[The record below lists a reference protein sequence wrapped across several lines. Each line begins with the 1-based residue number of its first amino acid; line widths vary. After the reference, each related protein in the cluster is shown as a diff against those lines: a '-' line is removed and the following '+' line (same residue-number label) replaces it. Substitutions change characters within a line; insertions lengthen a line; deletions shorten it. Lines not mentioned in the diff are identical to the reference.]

1 MAIKKSELYS
11 SLWAGADSLRG
22 GMDASEYKNYVLNLL
37 FLKYISDK
45 AKNNMDSEIEVPQG
59 CFYEDILALEGD
71 KEIGDKLNKIIA
83 KIAER
88 NDLKGVIDSVDFN
101 DNTKLGEG
109 KAMMDTLSN
118 LVKIFADLSLGAHG
132 ALDDDL
138 LGDAYEYLMRHFASE
153 SGKSK
158 GQFYTPSEVS
168 LLLSLLLGIDE
179 NTRQD
184 KSIYDPTCGSGS
196 LLLKASSLAGK
207 KGLTIYGQEKDIS
220 TTALCKMN
228 MILHNS
234 ATADIAKGGFS
245 TLSNPFFT
253 TENGMLKTFDYVV
266 ANPPFSLKNWT
277 DGLSID
283 PKSKQV
289 INDSFNRF
297 EDGTPPEKNGDFAFL
312 LHIIKSLKDTG
323 KGAVILPHGVL
334 FRGNAEG
341 VIRKNLLMKG
351 YIKGVIG
358 LAPNLFYGT
367 SIPACVIVLD
377 KENAHARKG
386 VFMIDASKD
395 FKKDGNKNRLRDQDV
410 QKMIDTF
417 NALKEIPYYSK
428 MVSLE
433 EISANDY
440 NLNIPRYI
448 ASKQEL
454 EKDLFALINSPSYLP
469 KNEIKAYAPYFQ
481 VFKELK
487 NMLFKKSDKEGYYA
501 LKTECENI
509 KELITQSLEYQ
520 TFHASVLSAF
530 DRLELFT
537 TFNDLE
543 PGFNPKTL
551 IESVCSK
558 VLKEFEKVGI
568 LDKYGVYQLFKDYY
582 NEVLQD
588 DWFLLSF
595 NGFRSAKELRKL
607 NPLKDKNKKANY
619 LEEPDFVIQKTYY
632 KSDLIPKN
640 LIKQRFFEKET
651 KELEALENALNEKEA
666 LLDEFI
672 EEHSNEEGLF
682 DGLKINESVL
692 KKELKNATDLED
704 KQILKTDL
712 EDKQILKT
720 DLEDKQILKTALEW
734 LEAKNKALKMKNKA
748 YEELELKAFHQ
759 YKNLEINEIKDLIIK
774 DKWLNSLKNALEN
787 KIQKRIN
794 AFISTLNEIISSYS
808 NSLLE
813 LDKEVK
819 ESESK
824 VLEHLKDL
832 GLMG

>member
-1 MAIKKSELYS
+1 
-11 SLWAGADSLRG
+11 
-22 GMDASEYKNYVLNLL
+22 MDASEYKNYVLNLL

-45 AKNNMDSEIEVPQG
+45 ARSNMDSEIEVPQG

-83 KIAER
+83 KIAKR
-88 NDLKGVIDSVDFN
+88 NELEGVIDSVDFN

-109 KAMMDTLSN
+109 KAMTDTLSN

-179 NTRQD
+179 NTKQD

-228 MILHNS
+228 TILHNS
-234 ATADIAKGGFS
+234 ATAVIAKGGSS
-245 TLSNPFFT
+245 TLSNPFFI
-253 TENGMLKTFDYVV
+253 ENGMLQTFDYVV

-283 PKSKQV
+283 YKSKQV
-289 INDSFNRF
+289 INDNFNRF

-341 VIRKNLLMKG
+341 VIRKNLLLKG

-377 KENAHARKG
+377 KENACARKG
-386 VFMIDASKD
+386 VFLIDASKD
-395 FKKDGNKNRLRDQDV
+395 FKKDGNKNRLREQDV

-433 EISANDY
+433 EISTNDY
-440 NLNIPRYI
+440 NLNIVRYI
-448 ASKQEL
+448 TAKQES
-454 EKDLFALINSPSYLP
+454 EKDLFALINSHKASYLP
-469 KNEIKAYAPYFQ
+469 KNEIEAYAPYFQ

-487 NMLFKKSDKEGYYA
+487 NTLFKKSDKEGYYA

-509 KELITQSLEYQ
+509 KESIAQSLEYQ

-530 DRLELFT
+530 DRLELST

-558 VLKEFEKVGI
+558 VLYEFEKIEI

-595 NGFRSAKELRKL
+595 NGFESAKNLRKL

-619 LEEPDFVIQKTYY
+619 LEKPDFIIQKTYY
-632 KSDLIPKN
+632 KSDLIPKH

-651 KELEALENALNEKEA
+651 KELEELENALNEKEA
-666 LLDEFI
+666 LLNEFI

-682 DGLKINESVL
+682 YELKINESVL
-692 KKELKNATDLED
+692 KKELKNATDS
-704 KQILKTDL
+704 
-712 EDKQILKT
+712 
-720 DLEDKQILKTALEW
+720 EDKQILKTALEL

-748 YEELELKAFHQ
+748 HEELELKAFQQ
-759 YKNLEINEIKDLIIK
+759 YKNLELDEIKDLIIK

-787 KIQKRIN
+787 KILKRIN
-794 AFISTLNEIISSYS
+794 AFTSALNGIISSYS

>member
-45 AKNNMDSEIEVPQG
+45 ARSNRDSEIEVPQG

-109 KAMMDTLSN
+109 KAMIDTLSN
-118 LVKIFADLSLGAHG
+118 LVKIFADLSLGTHG
-132 ALDDDL
+132 SLDDDL

-220 TTALCKMN
+220 TTALCRMN

-234 ATADIAKGGFS
+234 TDADIAKGGSS
-245 TLSNPFFT
+245 TLSNPLFT

-289 INDSFNRF
+289 INDHFNRF

-312 LHIIKSLKDTG
+312 LHIIKSLKNTG

-341 VIRKNLLMKG
+341 SIRKNLLLKG

-386 VFMIDASKD
+386 VFVIDASKD

-417 NALKEIPYYSK
+417 NAYKEIPYYSK

-433 EISANDY
+433 EISLNDY

-487 NMLFKKSDKEGYYA
+487 NTLFKKSDKEGYYA

-537 TFNDLE
+537 TFNGLE

-551 IESVCSK
+551 IESVCSR
-558 VLKEFEKVGI
+558 VLKEFEKVEI

-595 NGFRSAKELRKL
+595 NGFISAKELRKL

-619 LEEPDFVIQKTYY
+619 LEEPDFIIQKTYY

-640 LIKQRFFEKET
+640 LIKQRFFKE
-651 KELEALENALNEKEA
+651 ESSILEELENALNENIANYE
-666 LLDEFI
+666 EFI

-704 KQILKTDL
+704 KK
-712 EDKQILKT
+712 
-720 DLEDKQILKTALEW
+720 ILKTALEL

-759 YKNLEINEIKDLIIK
+759 YEKLEIEEIKDLIIK

-794 AFISTLNEIISSYS
+794 AFISALNGIIQTYS

>member
-1 MAIKKSELYS
+1 MIY
-11 SLWAGADSLRG
+11 WV
-22 GMDASEYKNYVLNLL
+22 M
-37 FLKYISDK
+37 
-45 AKNNMDSEIEVPQG
+45 
-59 CFYEDILALEGD
+59 
-71 KEIGDKLNKIIA
+71 
-83 KIAER
+83 
-88 NDLKGVIDSVDFN
+88 
-101 DNTKLGEG
+101 
-109 KAMMDTLSN
+109 
-118 LVKIFADLSLGAHG
+118 
-132 ALDDDL
+132 
-138 LGDAYEYLMRHFASE
+138 AYEYLMRHFASE

-234 ATADIAKGGFS
+234 ATADISKGGSS
-245 TLSNPFFT
+245 TLSNPFFIK
-253 TENGMLKTFDYVV
+253 NNMLQTFDYVV

-312 LHIIKSLKDTG
+312 LHIIKSLNPTG

-341 VIRKNLLMKG
+341 VIRKNLLLKG

-386 VFMIDASKD
+386 VFVIDASKD

-469 KNEIKAYAPYFQ
+469 KNEIESYAPYFQ

-487 NMLFKKSDKEGYYA
+487 NTLFKKSDKEGYYA

-588 DWFLLSF
+588 DWFLISF
-595 NGFRSAKELRKL
+595 NGFISAKELRKL

-619 LEEPDFVIQKTYY
+619 LEEPDFIVQKTYY

-672 EEHSNEEGLF
+672 EGHSNEEGLF

-704 KQILKTDL
+704 KQILKT
-712 EDKQILKT
+712 
-720 DLEDKQILKTALEW
+720 ALEY
-734 LEAKNKALKMKNKA
+734 LEAKNKVLKMKNKA

-774 DKWLNSLKNALEN
+774 DKWLNSLKNALED

-794 AFISTLNEIISSYS
+794 AFASALNEIISSYS

>member
-45 AKNNMDSEIEVPQG
+45 ARNNNFSEIEVPEG

-109 KAMMDTLSN
+109 KAMIDALSN

-184 KSIYDPTCGSGS
+184 KSIYDPACGSGS

-234 ATADIAKGGFS
+234 ATADIAKGGSS
-245 TLSNPFFT
+245 TLSNPFFIK
-253 TENGMLKTFDYVV
+253 NNMLQTFDYVV

-312 LHIIKSLKDTG
+312 LHIIKSLNPTG

-386 VFMIDASKD
+386 VFVIDASKD
-395 FKKDGNKNRLRDQDV
+395 FKKDGNKNRLREQDV

-417 NALKEIPYYSK
+417 NACKEIPYYSK

-469 KNEIKAYAPYFQ
+469 KNEIKAYDPYFQ

-487 NMLFKKSDKEGYYA
+487 NTLFKKSDKEGYYA

-537 TFNDLE
+537 IFNDLE
-543 PGFNPKTL
+543 PPFNPKTL
-551 IESVCSK
+551 IESVCQK
-558 VLKEFEKVGI
+558 VLKVFEKVGI

-588 DWFLLSF
+588 DWFLISF
-595 NGFRSAKELRKL
+595 NGFISAKELRKL
-607 NPLKDKNKKANY
+607 TPLKDKNKKANY

-640 LIKQRFFEKET
+640 LIKQRFFEKELN
-651 KELEALENALNEKEA
+651 ELEALENALNEKEA

-704 KQILKTDL
+704 KQILKT
-712 EDKQILKT
+712 
-720 DLEDKQILKTALEW
+720 ALEW
-734 LEAKNKALKMKNKA
+734 LEAKNKVLKMKNKA

-794 AFISTLNEIISSYS
+794 AFISALNEIISSYS

>member
-1 MAIKKSELYS
+1 
-11 SLWAGADSLRG
+11 
-22 GMDASEYKNYVLNLL
+22 
-37 FLKYISDK
+37 
-45 AKNNMDSEIEVPQG
+45 
-59 CFYEDILALEGD
+59 
-71 KEIGDKLNKIIA
+71 
-83 KIAER
+83 
-88 NDLKGVIDSVDFN
+88 
-101 DNTKLGEG
+101 
-109 KAMMDTLSN
+109 
-118 LVKIFADLSLGAHG
+118 
-132 ALDDDL
+132 
-138 LGDAYEYLMRHFASE
+138 
-153 SGKSK
+153 
-158 GQFYTPSEVS
+158 
-168 LLLSLLLGIDE
+168 
-179 NTRQD
+179 
-184 KSIYDPTCGSGS
+184 
-196 LLLKASSLAGK
+196 
-207 KGLTIYGQEKDIS
+207 
-220 TTALCKMN
+220 MN

-234 ATADIAKGGFS
+234 ATAVIAKGGSS

-297 EDGTPPEKNGDFAFL
+297 EYGTPPEKNGDFAFL

-334 FRGNAEG
+334 FRGNAEAQ
-341 VIRKNLLMKG
+341 IRKNLLTKG

-417 NALKEIPYYSK
+417 NAYKEIPYYSK

-448 ASKQEL
+448 AAKQEL

-487 NMLFKKSDKEGYYA
+487 NTLFKKSDKEGYYA

-588 DWFLLSF
+588 DWFLISF
-595 NGFRSAKELRKL
+595 NGFESAIKMRKL

-619 LEEPDFVIQKTYY
+619 LEEPDFIIQKTYY

-651 KELEALENALNEKEA
+651 KELEELENALNEKEA

-692 KKELKNATDLED
+692 KKELKNATDS
-704 KQILKTDL
+704 
-712 EDKQILKT
+712 
-720 DLEDKQILKTALEW
+720 EDKQILKTALEY

-759 YKNLEINEIKDLIIK
+759 YKNLEINEIKDLIIQ
-774 DKWLNSLKNALEN
+774 DKWLKSLKNALEN
-787 KIQKRIN
+787 KIQKRTN
-794 AFISTLNEIISSYS
+794 AFTSALNEIIQTYS

-832 GLMG
+832 GLMGW

>member
-45 AKNNMDSEIEVPQG
+45 ARNDAKNHIESAIEVPQG

-83 KIAER
+83 KIAKKNQLE
-88 NDLKGVIDSVDFN
+88 GVIDSVDFN

-109 KAMMDTLSN
+109 KAMIDTLSN

-179 NTRQD
+179 NTTQD

-196 LLLKASSLAGK
+196 LLLKASSLAGE

-228 MILHNS
+228 TILHNIND
-234 ATADIAKGGFS
+234 ADIRGGSS
-245 TLSNPFFT
+245 TLSNPLFIN
-253 TENGMLKTFDYVV
+253 EKNGMLKTFDYCL

-289 INDSFNRF
+289 INDNFNRF

-334 FRGNAEG
+334 FRGNAEAQ
-341 VIRKNLLMKG
+341 IRKNLLIKG
-351 YIKGVIG
+351 YIKSVIG

-377 KENAHARKG
+377 KENAHTRKG
-386 VFMIDASKD
+386 VFLIDASKD
-395 FKKDGNKNRLRDQDV
+395 FKKDGNKNRLREQDV

-440 NLNIPRYI
+440 NLNIARYI
-448 ASKQEL
+448 SAKQES
-454 EKDLFALINSPSYLP
+454 EKDLFALINSHKASYLP
-469 KNEIKAYAPYFQ
+469 QNEIKAYDPYFK

-487 NMLFKKSDKEGYYA
+487 NTLFKKSDKEGYYA
-501 LKTECENI
+501 LKTECQNI
-509 KELITQSLEYQ
+509 KELITQSQEFHA
-520 TFHASVLSAF
+520 FHASVLNAF
-530 DRLELFT
+530 ERLELLE
-537 TFNDLE
+537 TFNHLE
-543 PGFNPKTL
+543 PGFKPKTL

-558 VLKEFEKVGI
+558 VLKEFEKGEI

-588 DWFLLSF
+588 DWFFLSF
-595 NGFRSAKELRKL
+595 NDFLSAKELRKL

-640 LIKQRFFEKET
+640 LIKQRFFEKEAQ
-651 KELEALENALNEKEA
+651 ELEELENALNEKEA
-666 LLDEFI
+666 NFEEFI
-672 EEHSNEEGLF
+672 EEHSSEEGLF
-682 DGLKINESVL
+682 YELKINESVL

-704 KQILKTDL
+704 K
-712 EDKQILKT
+712 E
-720 DLEDKQILKTALEW
+720 ILKTALEL

-748 YEELELKAFHQ
+748 HEKLELKAFHQ
-759 YKNLEINEIKDLIIK
+759 YKNLELGEIKDLIIQ
-774 DKWLNSLKNALEN
+774 DKWLKSLKNALEN
-787 KIQKRIN
+787 KILKRIN
-794 AFISTLNEIISSYS
+794 AFTSALNEIIQTYS

>member
-45 AKNNMDSEIEVPQG
+45 AKNNRDSEIEVPQG

-228 MILHNS
+228 MILHHS
-234 ATADIAKGGFS
+234 ADADIAKGGSS
-245 TLSNPFFT
+245 TLSNPFFIK
-253 TENGMLKTFDYVV
+253 NGMLQTFDYVV

-289 INDSFNRF
+289 INDHFNRF

-341 VIRKNLLMKG
+341 VIRKNLLLKG

-367 SIPACVIVLD
+367 SIPACVIILD

-395 FKKDGNKNRLRDQDV
+395 FKKDGNKNRLREQDV

-417 NALKEIPYYSK
+417 NAYKEIPYYSK

-433 EISANDY
+433 EISLNDY
-440 NLNIPRYI
+440 NLNIARYI
-448 ASKQEL
+448 ASQQES
-454 EKDLFALINSPSYLP
+454 EKDLFALINSHKASYLP

-481 VFKELK
+481 MFKELK
-487 NMLFKKSDKEGYYA
+487 NTLFKKSDKEDYYA

-509 KELITQSLEYQ
+509 KELIIQSSEFQ

-551 IESVCSK
+551 IESVCSR

-595 NGFRSAKELRKL
+595 NGFISAKELRKL
-607 NPLKDKNKKANY
+607 TPLKDKNKKANY

-651 KELEALENALNEKEA
+651 KELEELENALNEKEA

-692 KKELKNATDLED
+692 KKELKNATDS
-704 KQILKTDL
+704 
-712 EDKQILKT
+712 
-720 DLEDKQILKTALEW
+720 EDKQILKTALEW

-787 KIQKRIN
+787 KILKRIN
-794 AFISTLNEIISSYS
+794 AFTSALNEIISSYS

>member
-45 AKNNMDSEIEVPQG
+45 ARNNNFSEIEVPQG

-207 KGLTIYGQEKDIS
+207 LGLTIYGQEKDIS
-220 TTALCKMN
+220 TTALCRMN
-228 MILHNS
+228 MILHHS
-234 ATADIAKGGFS
+234 ADADIAKGGSS
-245 TLSNPFFT
+245 TLSNPLFIK
-253 TENGMLKTFDYVV
+253 NGMLQTFDYVV

-334 FRGNAEG
+334 FRGNAES
-341 VIRKNLLMKG
+341 VIRKNLLLKG

-377 KENAHARKG
+377 KENARARKG
-386 VFMIDASKD
+386 VFLIDASKD
-395 FKKDGNKNRLRDQDV
+395 FKKDGNKNRLREQDV

-417 NALKEIPYYSK
+417 NAYKEIPYYSK

-448 ASKQEL
+448 AAKQEL
-454 EKDLFALINSPSYLP
+454 EKDLFALINSHKASYLP

-487 NMLFKKSDKEGYYA
+487 NTLFKKSDKEGYYA

-509 KELITQSLEYQ
+509 KELITQSSEFQ
-520 TFHASVLSAF
+520 TFHASVLNAF
-530 DRLELFT
+530 DRLELFE

-558 VLKEFEKVGI
+558 VLYEFEKIEI

-588 DWFLLSF
+588 DWFLISF
-595 NGFRSAKELRKL
+595 NGFESAKNLRELT
-607 NPLKDKNKKANY
+607 PLKDKNKKANY

-640 LIKQRFFEKET
+640 LIKQRFFEQEA
-651 KELEALENALNEKEA
+651 KELEELENALNEKEA
-666 LLDEFI
+666 NFEEFI

-692 KKELKNATDLED
+692 KKELKNATDS
-704 KQILKTDL
+704 
-712 EDKQILKT
+712 
-720 DLEDKQILKTALEW
+720 EDKQILKTALEW

-748 YEELELKAFHQ
+748 HEELELKAFHQ
-759 YKNLEINEIKDLIIK
+759 YKNLELNEIKDLIIK

-794 AFISTLNEIISSYS
+794 AFISALNEIIQTYS

-832 GLMG
+832 GLMGW

>member
-1 MAIKKSELYS
+1 ML
-11 SLWAGADSLRG
+11 
-22 GMDASEYKNYVLNLL
+22 
-37 FLKYISDK
+37 
-45 AKNNMDSEIEVPQG
+45 
-59 CFYEDILALEGD
+59 YEDILALEGD

-83 KIAER
+83 KIAKKNQLE
-88 NDLKGVIDSVDFN
+88 GVIDSVDFN

-109 KAMMDTLSN
+109 KAMIDTLSN
-118 LVKIFADLSLGAHG
+118 LVKIFADLSLGTHG

-168 LLLSLLLGIDE
+168 LLLSLLLGIDA
-179 NTRQD
+179 NTKQD

-196 LLLKASSLAGK
+196 LLLKASSLAGE

-234 ATADIAKGGFS
+234 ATADIAKGGSS
-245 TLSNPFFT
+245 TLSNPLFT

-289 INDSFNRF
+289 INDRFNRF

-334 FRGNAEG
+334 FRGNAES
-341 VIRKNLLMKG
+341 VIRKNLLTKG
-351 YIKGVIG
+351 YIKSVIG

-367 SIPACVIVLD
+367 SIPACVVVLD
-377 KENAHARKG
+377 KENARARKG
-386 VFMIDASKD
+386 VFLIDASKD
-395 FKKDGNKNRLRDQDV
+395 FKKDGNKNRLREQDV

-440 NLNIPRYI
+440 NLNIARYI
-448 ASKQEL
+448 SAKQES
-454 EKDLFALINSPSYLP
+454 EKDLFALINSHKASYLP
-469 KNEIKAYAPYFQ
+469 QNEIEIYDPYFR

-487 NMLFKKSDKEGYYA
+487 NTLFKKSDKEGYYA
-501 LKTECENI
+501 LKTECKNI
-509 KELITQSLEYQ
+509 KELITQSLEFQ

-530 DRLELFT
+530 DRLELST

-558 VLKEFEKVGI
+558 VLKEFEKVEI

-595 NGFRSAKELRKL
+595 NGFLSAKELRKL

-640 LIKQRFFEKET
+640 LIKQRFFEKEA
-651 KELEALENALNEKEA
+651 KELEQLENALNEKEA

-682 DGLKINESVL
+682 YELKINESVL

-704 KQILKTDL
+704 EK
-712 EDKQILKT
+712 
-720 DLEDKQILKTALEW
+720 ILKTALEW

-759 YKNLEINEIKDLIIK
+759 YKNLEINEIKDLIIQ

-794 AFISTLNEIISSYS
+794 AFSSALNEIIQTYS

-819 ESESK
+819 ESGLK

-832 GLMG
+832 GIVV

>member
-45 AKNNMDSEIEVPQG
+45 ARSNMDSEIEVPQG

-196 LLLKASSLAGK
+196 LLLKASSLAGE

-220 TTALCKMN
+220 TTTICIMN
-228 MILHNS
+228 MFLHN
-234 ATADIAKGGFS
+234 APKHKIAKGGSS
-245 TLSNPFFT
+245 TLSNPLFT

-289 INDSFNRF
+289 INDHFNRF

-312 LHIIKSLKDTG
+312 LHIIKSLKNTG

-334 FRGNAEG
+334 FRGNAEE
-341 VIRKNLLMKG
+341 VIRKNLLLKG

-367 SIPACVIVLD
+367 SIPACVIILD

-417 NALKEIPYYSK
+417 NAYKEIPYYSK

-448 ASKQEL
+448 TAKQES
-454 EKDLFALINSPSYLP
+454 EKDLFALINSHKASYLP
-469 KNEIKAYAPYFQ
+469 KNEIEAYAPYFQ

-487 NMLFKKSDKEGYYA
+487 NTLFKKSDKEGYYA

-509 KELITQSLEYQ
+509 KELIIQSSEFQ
-520 TFHASVLSAF
+520 TFHASVLDAF
-530 DRLELFT
+530 DRLDLFE
-537 TFNDLE
+537 TF
-543 PGFNPKTL
+543 
-551 IESVCSK
+551 
-558 VLKEFEKVGI
+558 
-568 LDKYGVYQLFKDYY
+568 
-582 NEVLQD
+582 
-588 DWFLLSF
+588 
-595 NGFRSAKELRKL
+595 
-607 NPLKDKNKKANY
+607 
-619 LEEPDFVIQKTYY
+619 
-632 KSDLIPKN
+632 
-640 LIKQRFFEKET
+640 
-651 KELEALENALNEKEA
+651 
-666 LLDEFI
+666 
-672 EEHSNEEGLF
+672 
-682 DGLKINESVL
+682 
-692 KKELKNATDLED
+692 
-704 KQILKTDL
+704 
-712 EDKQILKT
+712 
-720 DLEDKQILKTALEW
+720 
-734 LEAKNKALKMKNKA
+734 
-748 YEELELKAFHQ
+748 
-759 YKNLEINEIKDLIIK
+759 
-774 DKWLNSLKNALEN
+774 
-787 KIQKRIN
+787 
-794 AFISTLNEIISSYS
+794 
-808 NSLLE
+808 
-813 LDKEVK
+813 
-819 ESESK
+819 
-824 VLEHLKDL
+824 
-832 GLMG
+832 

>member
-45 AKNNMDSEIEVPQG
+45 AKNNNFSEIEVPQG

-184 KSIYDPTCGSGS
+184 KSIYDPACGSGS

-228 MILHNS
+228 MILHHS
-234 ATADIAKGGFS
+234 ADADIAKGGSS
-245 TLSNPFFT
+245 TLSNPFFIK
-253 TENGMLKTFDYVV
+253 NGMLQTFDYVV

-312 LHIIKSLKDTG
+312 LHIIKSLNPTG

-334 FRGNAEG
+334 FRGNAEAQ
-341 VIRKNLLMKG
+341 IRKNLLLKG

-367 SIPACVIVLD
+367 SIPACVIILD
-377 KENAHARKG
+377 KENVHARKG
-386 VFMIDASKD
+386 VFVIDASKD

-417 NALKEIPYYSK
+417 NAYKEIPYYSK

-440 NLNIPRYI
+440 NLNIARYI
-448 ASKQEL
+448 AAKQES
-454 EKDLFALINSPSYLP
+454 EKDLFALINSHKASYLP

-487 NMLFKKSDKEGYYA
+487 NTLFKKSDKEGYYA

-509 KELITQSLEYQ
+509 KESIIQSLEFQ

-530 DRLELFT
+530 DRLELLT

-551 IESVCSK
+551 IESVCQK
-558 VLKEFEKVGI
+558 VLKEFEKVEI

-595 NGFRSAKELRKL
+595 NGFESAKNLRKL

-692 KKELKNATDLED
+692 KKELKNATDPED
-704 KQILKTDL
+704 KK
-712 EDKQILKT
+712 
-720 DLEDKQILKTALEW
+720 ILKTALAW

-787 KIQKRIN
+787 KIQKRTN
-794 AFISTLNEIISSYS
+794 AFTSALNEIISSYS

-832 GLMG
+832 GIVV

>member
-45 AKNNMDSEIEVPQG
+45 ARNDAKNNTDSEIEVPEG

-83 KIAER
+83 KIAEQ

-109 KAMMDTLSN
+109 KAMMDALSN

-138 LGDAYEYLMRHFASE
+138 LGDAYEYLMHHFASE

-207 KGLTIYGQEKDIS
+207 NGLTIYGQEKDIS
-220 TTALCKMN
+220 TRALCKMN
-228 MILHNS
+228 TILHNS
-234 ATADIAKGGFS
+234 ADADIAKGGFS
-245 TLSNPFFT
+245 TLSNPLFT

-289 INDSFNRF
+289 INDRFNRF

-312 LHIIKSLKDTG
+312 LHIIKSLKNTG

-341 VIRKNLLMKG
+341 VIRKNLLLKG

-377 KENAHARKG
+377 KENARARKG
-386 VFMIDASKD
+386 VFLIDASKD
-395 FKKDGNKNRLRDQDV
+395 FKKDGNKNRLREQDV

-417 NALKEIPYYSK
+417 NALKEIPHYSK

-448 ASKQEL
+448 AAKQES
-454 EKDLFALINSPSYLP
+454 EKDLFALINSHKASYLP
-469 KNEIKAYAPYFQ
+469 KNEIEAYAPYFK

-487 NMLFKKSDKEGYYA
+487 NTLFKKSDKEGYYA

-509 KELITQSLEYQ
+509 KELITQSLEFQ

-530 DRLELFT
+530 DRLDLFE
-537 TFNDLE
+537 TFNHLE

-558 VLKEFEKVGI
+558 VLKEFEKIEI

-607 NPLKDKNKKANY
+607 TPPKR
-619 LEEPDFVIQKTYY
+619 QKQ
-632 KSDLIPKN
+632 KSQLFRGAGFCHSKN
-640 LIKQRFFEKET
+640 L
-651 KELEALENALNEKEA
+651 L
-666 LLDEFI
+666 
-672 EEHSNEEGLF
+672 
-682 DGLKINESVL
+682 
-692 KKELKNATDLED
+692 
-704 KQILKTDL
+704 
-712 EDKQILKT
+712 
-720 DLEDKQILKTALEW
+720 
-734 LEAKNKALKMKNKA
+734 
-748 YEELELKAFHQ
+748 
-759 YKNLEINEIKDLIIK
+759 
-774 DKWLNSLKNALEN
+774 
-787 KIQKRIN
+787 QKR
-794 AFISTLNEIISSYS
+794 S
-808 NSLLE
+808 NP
-813 LDKEVK
+813 
-819 ESESK
+819 
-824 VLEHLKDL
+824 
-832 GLMG
+832 

>member
-45 AKNNMDSEIEVPQG
+45 ARNDAKNNTYSKIEVPQG

-83 KIAER
+83 EIAER
-88 NDLKGVIDSVDFN
+88 NDLEGVIDSVDFN

-109 KAMMDTLSN
+109 KAMIDTLSN
-118 LVKIFADLSLGAHG
+118 LVKIFADLNLGTHG

-138 LGDAYEYLMRHFASE
+138 LGDAYEYLMHHFASE

-179 NTRQD
+179 NTKQY

-207 KGLTIYGQEKDIS
+207 NGLTIYGQEKDIS
-220 TTALCKMN
+220 TTALCRMN

-234 ATADIAKGGFS
+234 ADADIAKGGSS
-245 TLSNPFFT
+245 TLSNPDLFNNK
-253 TENGMLKTFDYVV
+253 NGMLKTFDYVV

-289 INDSFNRF
+289 INDRFNRF

-341 VIRKNLLMKG
+341 AIRKNLLTKG

-377 KENAHARKG
+377 KENARARKG

-395 FKKDGNKNRLRDQDV
+395 FKKDGNKNRLREQDV

-440 NLNIPRYI
+440 NLNIARYI
-448 ASKQEL
+448 AAKPES
-454 EKDLFALINSPSYLP
+454 EKDLFALINSHKASYLP

-487 NMLFKKSDKEGYYA
+487 NTLFKKSDKEGYYA

-509 KELITQSLEYQ
+509 KDLITQSSEFQ
-520 TFHASVLSAF
+520 AFHASVLNAF
-530 DRLELFT
+530 DRLNLFE
-537 TFNDLE
+537 TFDHLK
-543 PGFNPKTL
+543 PGFNPKTT

-558 VLKEFEKVGI
+558 VLKEFEKVEI
-568 LDKYGVYQLFKDYY
+568 LDKYGVYQIFKDYY

-595 NGFRSAKELRKL
+595 NGFRSAKELREL
-607 NPLKDKNKKANY
+607 TPLKDKNKKANY

-640 LIKQRFFEKET
+640 LIKQRFFEKEA
-651 KELEALENALNEKEA
+651 KELEELENALNEKEA
-666 LLDEFI
+666 DFEEFI
-672 EEHSNEEGLF
+672 EEHSSEEGLF
-682 DGLKINESVL
+682 YELKINESVL

-704 KQILKTDL
+704 K
-712 EDKQILKT
+712 E
-720 DLEDKQILKTALEW
+720 ILKTALEL

-748 YEELELKAFHQ
+748 HEELELKAFHQ
-759 YKNLEINEIKDLIIK
+759 YKNLKLDEIKDLIIQ
-774 DKWLNSLKNALEN
+774 DKWLKSLKNALEN
-787 KIQKRIN
+787 KILKRIN
-794 AFISTLNEIISSYS
+794 AFTSALNKIISNYS

>member
-45 AKNNMDSEIEVPQG
+45 ARNNNFSEIEVPQG

-118 LVKIFADLSLGAHG
+118 LVKIFADLSLGTHG

-234 ATADIAKGGFS
+234 ATADIAKGGSS
-245 TLSNPFFT
+245 TLSNPLFI
-253 TENGMLKTFDYVV
+253 ENGMLKTFDYVV

-289 INDSFNRF
+289 INDRFNRF

-312 LHIIKSLKDTG
+312 LHIIKSLKNTG

-341 VIRKNLLMKG
+341 VIRKNLLTKG

-377 KENAHARKG
+377 KENARARKG

-417 NALKEIPYYSK
+417 NAYKEIPYYSK

-448 ASKQEL
+448 AAKQES
-454 EKDLFALINSPSYLP
+454 EKDLFALINSHKASYLP
-469 KNEIKAYAPYFQ
+469 KNEIKAYAPYFR

-487 NMLFKKSDKEGYYA
+487 NTLFKESDKEGYYA

-509 KELITQSLEYQ
+509 KELITQSSEFQ

-530 DRLELFT
+530 DRLNLFE
-537 TFNDLE
+537 TFSLE

-558 VLKEFEKVGI
+558 VLKEFEKGEI

-588 DWFLLSF
+588 DWFLISF
-595 NGFRSAKELRKL
+595 NGFESAKNLRKL
-607 NPLKDKNKKANY
+607 TPLKDKNKKANY
-619 LEEPDFVIQKTYY
+619 LEEPDFIIQKTYY

-640 LIKQRFFEKET
+640 LIKQRFFGKEA
-651 KELEALENALNEKEA
+651 KELEELENALNEKEA

-682 DGLKINESVL
+682 YELKINESVL
-692 KKELKNATDLED
+692 KKELKNATDS
-704 KQILKTDL
+704 
-712 EDKQILKT
+712 
-720 DLEDKQILKTALEW
+720 EDKQILKTALEW

-759 YKNLEINEIKDLIIK
+759 YKNLELNEIKDLIIK

-787 KIQKRIN
+787 KILKRIN
-794 AFISTLNEIISSYS
+794 AFISALNEIISSYS

>member
-45 AKNNMDSEIEVPQG
+45 ARNNTYSEIEVPEG

-83 KIAER
+83 KIAEQ
-88 NDLKGVIDSVDFN
+88 NGLKGVIDSVDFN

-109 KAMMDTLSN
+109 KAMIDTLSN

-196 LLLKASSLAGK
+196 LLLKASSLAGE

-234 ATADIAKGGFS
+234 ATADIAKGGSS
-245 TLSNPFFT
+245 TLSNPLFT

-289 INDSFNRF
+289 INDRFNRF

-312 LHIIKSLKDTG
+312 LHIIKSLKNTG
-323 KGAVILPHGVL
+323 KGAVILPHGML
-334 FRGNAEG
+334 FRGNAEAQ
-341 VIRKNLLMKG
+341 IRKNLLLKG

-395 FKKDGNKNRLRDQDV
+395 FKKDGNKNRLREQDV
-410 QKMIDTF
+410 QKMIDAF

-440 NLNIPRYI
+440 NLNIARYI
-448 ASKQEL
+448 TAKQES
-454 EKDLFALINSPSYLP
+454 EKDLFALINSHKTSYLP
-469 KNEIKAYAPYFQ
+469 KNEIEIYDPYFR

-487 NMLFKKSDKEGYYA
+487 NTLFKKSDKEGYYA
-501 LKTECENI
+501 LKTECENV
-509 KELITQSLEYQ
+509 KELITQSQEFHA
-520 TFHASVLSAF
+520 FHASVLNAF
-530 DRLELFT
+530 DRLELLE
-537 TFNDLE
+537 TFNHLE

-558 VLKEFEKVGI
+558 VLKEFEKGEI

-595 NGFRSAKELRKL
+595 NGFLSAKELRKL
-607 NPLKDKNKKANY
+607 TPLKDKNKKANY

-640 LIKQRFFEKET
+640 LIKQRFFEKEA
-651 KELEALENALNEKEA
+651 KELEELENALNEKEA
-666 LLDEFI
+666 DFEEFI
-672 EEHSNEEGLF
+672 EEHSSEEGF
-682 DGLKINESVL
+682 FYELKINESVL
-692 KKELKNATDLED
+692 KKELKNATDSED
-704 KQILKTDL
+704 KK
-712 EDKQILKT
+712 
-720 DLEDKQILKTALEW
+720 ILKTALEL

-748 YEELELKAFHQ
+748 HEDLELKAFHQ
-759 YKNLEINEIKDLIIK
+759 YKNLKLNEIKDLIIK
-774 DKWLNSLKNALEN
+774 DKWLKSLKNALEN
-787 KIQKRIN
+787 KILKRIN
-794 AFISTLNEIISSYS
+794 AFTSALNTIISNYS

>member
-45 AKNNMDSEIEVPQG
+45 ARSNMDSEIEVPQG

-109 KAMMDTLSN
+109 KAMIDTLSN

-138 LGDAYEYLMRHFASE
+138 LGDAYEYLMCHFASE

-234 ATADIAKGGFS
+234 ATADIAKGGSS
-245 TLSNPFFT
+245 TLSNPFFIK
-253 TENGMLKTFDYVV
+253 NGMLQTFDYVV

-312 LHIIKSLKDTG
+312 LHIIKSLNPTG

-386 VFMIDASKD
+386 VFVIDASKD

-417 NALKEIPYYSK
+417 NAYKEIPYYSK
-428 MVSLE
+428 MVSYE

-487 NMLFKKSDKEGYYA
+487 NTLFKKSDKEGYYA

-530 DRLELFT
+530 DRLELST

-588 DWFLLSF
+588 DWFLISF
-595 NGFRSAKELRKL
+595 NGFISAKELRKL

-704 KQILKTDL
+704 KET
-712 EDKQILKT
+712 
-720 DLEDKQILKTALEW
+720 LKTALEW

-794 AFISTLNEIISSYS
+794 AFISALNGIISSYS

-832 GLMG
+832 GLMGW

>member
-45 AKNNMDSEIEVPQG
+45 ARNNNFSEIEVPQG

-109 KAMMDTLSN
+109 KAMIDTLSN

-207 KGLTIYGQEKDIS
+207 LGLTIYGQEKDIS

-228 MILHNS
+228 MILHHS
-234 ATADIAKGGFS
+234 ADADIAKGGSS
-245 TLSNPFFT
+245 TLSNPLFIK
-253 TENGMLKTFDYVV
+253 NGMLQTFDYVV

-289 INDSFNRF
+289 INDHFNRF

-312 LHIIKSLKDTG
+312 LHIIKSLKNTG

-341 VIRKNLLMKG
+341 VIRKNLLLKG

-386 VFMIDASKD
+386 VFVIDASKD
-395 FKKDGNKNRLRDQDV
+395 FKKDGNKNRLREQDV

-448 ASKQEL
+448 AAKQES
-454 EKDLFALINSPSYLP
+454 EKDLFALINSHKASYLP
-469 KNEIKAYAPYFQ
+469 KNEIEAYAPYFQ

-487 NMLFKKSDKEGYYA
+487 NTLFKKSDKEGYYA

-509 KELITQSLEYQ
+509 KDYITQSLEYQ

-530 DRLELFT
+530 DRLELPT

-551 IESVCSK
+551 IESVCQK

-588 DWFLLSF
+588 DWLLISL
-595 NGFRSAKELRKL
+595 NGFESTKELREL
-607 NPLKDKNKKANY
+607 TPLKDKNKKANY

-632 KSDLIPKN
+632 KSDLIPKH

-651 KELEALENALNEKEA
+651 KELEELENALNEKEA

-692 KKELKNATDLED
+692 KKELKNATDLEG
-704 KQILKTDL
+704 
-712 EDKQILKT
+712 
-720 DLEDKQILKTALEW
+720 KQILKTALEL

-759 YKNLEINEIKDLIIK
+759 YKSLEINEIKDLIIK
-774 DKWLNSLKNALEN
+774 DKWLKSLKNALEN
-787 KIQKRIN
+787 KILKRIN
-794 AFISTLNEIISSYS
+794 AFTSALNEIISSYS

-832 GLMG
+832 GIVV

>member
-45 AKNNMDSEIEVPQG
+45 ARNNNFSEIEVPQG

-83 KIAER
+83 KIAEQ

-109 KAMMDTLSN
+109 KAMIDTLSN
-118 LVKIFADLSLGAHG
+118 LVKIFADLSLDAHG

-196 LLLKASSLAGK
+196 LLLKASSLAGE

-220 TTALCKMN
+220 TTALCRMN
-228 MILHNS
+228 MILHHS
-234 ATADIAKGGFS
+234 ADADIAKGGSS
-245 TLSNPFFT
+245 TLSNPLFIK
-253 TENGMLKTFDYVV
+253 NGMLQTFDYVV

-289 INDSFNRF
+289 INDHFNRF

-312 LHIIKSLKDTG
+312 LHIIKSLKNAG

-341 VIRKNLLMKG
+341 VIRKNLLTKG

-417 NALKEIPYYSK
+417 NAYKEIPYYSK

-433 EISANDY
+433 E
-440 NLNIPRYI
+440 
-448 ASKQEL
+448 K
-454 EKDLFALINSPSYLP
+454 
-469 KNEIKAYAPYFQ
+469 
-481 VFKELK
+481 
-487 NMLFKKSDKEGYYA
+487 GYYA

-509 KELITQSLEYQ
+509 KELIIQSSEYQ
-520 TFHASVLSAF
+520 TFHASVLDAF
-530 DRLELFT
+530 DRLDLFE
-537 TFNDLE
+537 TFNDLK

-551 IESVCSK
+551 IESVCSR
-558 VLKEFEKVGI
+558 VLYEFEKIEI

-595 NGFRSAKELRKL
+595 NGFISAKELRKL

-619 LEEPDFVIQKTYY
+619 LEEPDFIIQKTYY
-632 KSDLIPKN
+632 KSDLIPKH

-651 KELEALENALNEKEA
+651 KELEELENALNEKEA

-692 KKELKNATDLED
+692 KKELKNATDSED
-704 KQILKTDL
+704 KKT
-712 EDKQILKT
+712 
-720 DLEDKQILKTALEW
+720 LKTALEW

-748 YEELELKAFHQ
+748 HEELELKAFHQ
-759 YKNLEINEIKDLIIK
+759 YKNLELSEIKDLIIK

-794 AFISTLNEIISSYS
+794 AFTSALNEIISSYS

-832 GLMG
+832 GIVV

>member
-45 AKNNMDSEIEVPQG
+45 ARSNRDSEIEVPQG

-101 DNTKLGEG
+101 DNTKLGED
-109 KAMMDTLSN
+109 KAMIDTLSN

-207 KGLTIYGQEKDIS
+207 KGLTIYGQEKDNS

-234 ATADIAKGGFS
+234 ATADIAKGGSS
-245 TLSNPFFT
+245 TLSNPLFT

-341 VIRKNLLMKG
+341 VIRKNLLTKG

-386 VFMIDASKD
+386 VFVIDASKD

-417 NALKEIPYYSK
+417 NAYKEIPYYSK

-433 EISANDY
+433 EISLNDY

-487 NMLFKKSDKEGYYA
+487 NTLFKKSDKEGYYA

-588 DWFLLSF
+588 DWFLISF
-595 NGFRSAKELRKL
+595 NGFESAKELRKL

-619 LEEPDFVIQKTYY
+619 LEEPDFIIQKTYY

-651 KELEALENALNEKEA
+651 KELEELENALNEKEA

-692 KKELKNATDLED
+692 KKELKNATDPED
-704 KQILKTDL
+704 KET
-712 EDKQILKT
+712 
-720 DLEDKQILKTALEW
+720 LKTALEW
-734 LEAKNKALKMKNKA
+734 LEAKNKAQKAKNKA
-748 YEELELKAFHQ
+748 DEALELKAFHQ
-759 YKNLEINEIKDLIIK
+759 YKKLEIEEIKDLIIN
-774 DKWLNSLKNALEN
+774 DKWLKRLKNALED
-787 KIQKRIN
+787 KILKRIN
-794 AFISTLNEIISSYS
+794 AFSSALNAIISSYS

>member
-45 AKNNMDSEIEVPQG
+45 ARNNNFSEIEVPQG

-109 KAMMDTLSN
+109 KAMTDTLSN
-118 LVKIFADLSLGAHG
+118 LVKIFADLSLGVHG

-234 ATADIAKGGFS
+234 ADADIAKGGSS
-245 TLSNPFFT
+245 TLSNPLFIK
-253 TENGMLKTFDYVV
+253 NGMLQTFDYVV

-277 DGLSID
+277 DGLTID

-289 INDSFNRF
+289 INDRFNRF

-312 LHIIKSLKDTG
+312 LHIIKSLKNTG

-377 KENAHARKG
+377 KENAHAKKG

-417 NALKEIPYYSK
+417 NAYKEIPYYSK

-448 ASKQEL
+448 AAKQEL
-454 EKDLFALINSPSYLP
+454 EKDLFALINSHKASYLP
-469 KNEIKAYAPYFQ
+469 KNEIKAYNPYFR

-487 NMLFKKSDKEGYYA
+487 NTLFKKSDKEGYYA

-509 KELITQSLEYQ
+509 KELIIQSLEFQ

-530 DRLELFT
+530 DRLDLFE
-537 TFNDLE
+537 TFNSLE

-558 VLKEFEKVGI
+558 VLKEFEKIEI
-568 LDKYGVYQLFKDYY
+568 LDRYGVYQLFKDYY

-595 NGFRSAKELRKL
+595 NGFISAKELREL
-607 NPLKDKNKKANY
+607 TPLKDKNKKANY

-640 LIKQRFFEKET
+640 LIKQRFFEKEA
-651 KELEALENALNEKEA
+651 KELEELENALNEKEA

-692 KKELKNATDLED
+692 KKELKNATDS
-704 KQILKTDL
+704 
-712 EDKQILKT
+712 
-720 DLEDKQILKTALEW
+720 EDKQILKTALEW

-787 KIQKRIN
+787 KIQKRTN
-794 AFISTLNEIISSYS
+794 AFMSALNEIIQTYS

-832 GLMG
+832 GLMGW

>member
-45 AKNNMDSEIEVPQG
+45 ARNDAKNHIESAIEVPQG

-83 KIAER
+83 KIAKKNQLE
-88 NDLKGVIDSVDFN
+88 GVIDSVDFN

-109 KAMMDTLSN
+109 KAMIDTLSN

-179 NTRQD
+179 NTTQD

-196 LLLKASSLAGK
+196 LLLKASSLAGE

-228 MILHNS
+228 TILHNIND
-234 ATADIAKGGFS
+234 ADIRGGSS
-245 TLSNPFFT
+245 TLSNPLFIN
-253 TENGMLKTFDYVV
+253 EKNGMLKTFDYCL

-289 INDSFNRF
+289 INDNFNRF

-334 FRGNAEG
+334 FRGNAEAQ
-341 VIRKNLLMKG
+341 IRKNLLIKG
-351 YIKGVIG
+351 YIKSVIG

-377 KENAHARKG
+377 KENAHTRKG
-386 VFMIDASKD
+386 VFLIDASKD
-395 FKKDGNKNRLRDQDV
+395 FKKDGNKNRLREQDV

-440 NLNIPRYI
+440 NLNIARYI
-448 ASKQEL
+448 SAKQES
-454 EKDLFALINSPSYLP
+454 EKDLFALINSHKASYLP
-469 KNEIKAYAPYFQ
+469 QNEIKAYDPYFK

-487 NMLFKKSDKEGYYA
+487 NTLFKKSDKEGYYA
-501 LKTECENI
+501 LKTECQNI
-509 KELITQSLEYQ
+509 KELITQSQEFHA
-520 TFHASVLSAF
+520 FHASVLNAF
-530 DRLELFT
+530 ERLELLE
-537 TFNDLE
+537 TFNHLE

-558 VLKEFEKVGI
+558 VLKEFEKGEI

-588 DWFLLSF
+588 DWFFLSF
-595 NGFRSAKELRKL
+595 NDFLSAKELRKL

-640 LIKQRFFEKET
+640 LIKQRFFEKEAQ
-651 KELEALENALNEKEA
+651 ELEELENALNEKEA
-666 LLDEFI
+666 NFEEFI
-672 EEHSNEEGLF
+672 EEHSSEEGLF
-682 DGLKINESVL
+682 YELKINESVL

-704 KQILKTDL
+704 K
-712 EDKQILKT
+712 E
-720 DLEDKQILKTALEW
+720 ILKTALEL

-748 YEELELKAFHQ
+748 HEKLELKAFHQ
-759 YKNLEINEIKDLIIK
+759 YKNLELGEIKDLIIQ
-774 DKWLNSLKNALEN
+774 DKWLKSLKNALEN
-787 KIQKRIN
+787 KILKRIN
-794 AFISTLNEIISSYS
+794 AFTSALNEIIQTYS

>member
-45 AKNNMDSEIEVPQG
+45 ARNNNFSEIEVPQG

-83 KIAER
+83 EIAEQ
-88 NDLKGVIDSVDFN
+88 NNLKGVIDSVDFN

-109 KAMMDTLSN
+109 KAMIDTLSN

-196 LLLKASSLAGK
+196 LLLKASSLAGE

-220 TTALCKMN
+220 TTALCRMN

-234 ATADIAKGGFS
+234 ATADIAKGGSS
-245 TLSNPFFT
+245 TLSNPLFT

-312 LHIIKSLKDTG
+312 LHIIKSLKNTG

-334 FRGNAEG
+334 FRGNAESA
-341 VIRKNLLMKG
+341 IRKNLLLKG

-417 NALKEIPYYSK
+417 NAYKEIPYYSK

-440 NLNIPRYI
+440 NLNIARYI
-448 ASKQEL
+448 AAKQEL
-454 EKDLFALINSPSYLP
+454 EKDLFALINSHKASYLP
-469 KNEIKAYAPYFQ
+469 KNEIEAYAPYFR

-487 NMLFKKSDKEGYYA
+487 HTLFKKSDKEGYYA

-509 KELITQSLEYQ
+509 KELITQSSEFQ

-530 DRLELFT
+530 DRLELST

-551 IESVCSK
+551 IESVCQK
-558 VLKEFEKVGI
+558 VLKEFEKVGFRQ
-568 LDKYGVYQLFKDYY
+568 YGVYQLFKDYY

-651 KELEALENALNEKEA
+651 KELEELENALNEKEA

-672 EEHSNEEGLF
+672 EEHSSEEGLF
-682 DGLKINESVL
+682 YELKINESVL

-704 KQILKTDL
+704 EK
-712 EDKQILKT
+712 
-720 DLEDKQILKTALEW
+720 ILKTALEW

-794 AFISTLNEIISSYS
+794 AFTSALNEIISNYS

>member
-45 AKNNMDSEIEVPQG
+45 ARNNNFSEIEVPEG

-83 KIAER
+83 KIAEQ

-168 LLLSLLLGIDE
+168 LLLSLLLGINE
-179 NTRQD
+179 NTKQD

-220 TTALCKMN
+220 TRALCKMN

-234 ATADIAKGGFS
+234 ADADIAKGSFS
-245 TLSNPFFT
+245 TLSNPLFT

-289 INDSFNRF
+289 INDNFNRF

-312 LHIIKSLKDTG
+312 LHIIKSLKNTG

-334 FRGNAEG
+334 FRGNADG
-341 VIRKNLLMKG
+341 VIRKNLLTKG

-377 KENAHARKG
+377 KENARARKG
-386 VFMIDASKD
+386 VFLIDASKD
-395 FKKDGNKNRLRDQDV
+395 FKKDGNKNRLREQDV

-417 NALKEIPYYSK
+417 NSLKEIPYYSK

-440 NLNIPRYI
+440 NLNIARYI
-448 ASKQEL
+448 AAKPES
-454 EKDLFALINSPSYLP
+454 EKDLFALINSHKASYLP
-469 KNEIKAYAPYFQ
+469 KNEIEIYDPYFR

-487 NMLFKKSDKEGYYA
+487 NTLFKKSDKEGYYA

-509 KELITQSLEYQ
+509 KELIIQSLEYQ
-520 TFHASVLSAF
+520 TFHASVLNAF
-530 DRLELFT
+530 DRLNLFE
-537 TFNDLE
+537 TFNHLE

-551 IESVCSK
+551 IESICQK
-558 VLKEFEKVGI
+558 VLKEFEKIEI

-595 NGFRSAKELRKL
+595 NGFISAKNLRKL
-607 NPLKDKNKKANY
+607 TPLKDKNKKANY
-619 LEEPDFVIQKTYY
+619 LEEPDFIVQKTYY

-640 LIKQRFFEKET
+640 LIKQCFFEKET
-651 KELEALENALNEKEA
+651 KELEELENALNEKEA

-682 DGLKINESVL
+682 YELKINESVL
-692 KKELKNATDLED
+692 KKELKNATDSED
-704 KQILKTDL
+704 KK
-712 EDKQILKT
+712 
-720 DLEDKQILKTALEW
+720 ILKTALEW

-748 YEELELKAFHQ
+748 HEELELKAFHQ
-759 YKNLEINEIKDLIIK
+759 YKNLKLGEIKDLIIK
-774 DKWLNSLKNALEN
+774 DKWLKSLKNALEN

-794 AFISTLNEIISSYS
+794 AFISALNEIIQTYS

-832 GLMG
+832 GIVV

>member
-45 AKNNMDSEIEVPQG
+45 ARSNRDSEIEVPQG

-109 KAMMDTLSN
+109 KAMIDTLSN

-179 NTRQD
+179 NTSQD

-220 TTALCKMN
+220 TRALCKMN
-228 MILHNS
+228 TILHNI
-234 ATADIAKGGFS
+234 TDADIRGGSS
-245 TLSNPFFT
+245 TLSNPFFIK
-253 TENGMLKTFDYVV
+253 NGVLQTFDYVV

-341 VIRKNLLMKG
+341 VIRKNLLTKG

-417 NALKEIPYYSK
+417 NTYKEIPYYSK

-433 EISANDY
+433 EISTNDY

-469 KNEIKAYAPYFQ
+469 KNEIKAYDPYFQ

-487 NMLFKKSDKEGYYA
+487 NTLFKKSDKEGYYA

-509 KELITQSLEYQ
+509 KDLITQSLEYQ

-530 DRLELFT
+530 ESLDLFT

-588 DWFLLSF
+588 DWFLISF

-632 KSDLIPKN
+632 KSDLIPKH

-651 KELEALENALNEKEA
+651 KELEELENALNEKEA

-682 DGLKINESVL
+682 DRLKINESVL

-704 KQILKTDL
+704 K
-712 EDKQILKT
+712 E
-720 DLEDKQILKTALEW
+720 ILKTALEY

-748 YEELELKAFHQ
+748 YEELELKAFH
-759 YKNLEINEIKDLIIK
+759 
-774 DKWLNSLKNALEN
+774 
-787 KIQKRIN
+787 
-794 AFISTLNEIISSYS
+794 
-808 NSLLE
+808 
-813 LDKEVK
+813 
-819 ESESK
+819 
-824 VLEHLKDL
+824 
-832 GLMG
+832 

>member
-45 AKNNMDSEIEVPQG
+45 AKNDPDSDIIVPQG

-83 KIAER
+83 KIAEP
-88 NDLKGVIDSVDFN
+88 NDLLKGAIDSVDFN

-109 KAMMDTLSN
+109 KAMVDTLSN
-118 LVKIFADLSLGAHG
+118 LVKIFANLSLGAHG

-168 LLLSLLLGIDE
+168 LLLSLLLEIDK

-184 KSIYDPTCGSGS
+184 KTIYDPTCGSGS
-196 LLLKASSLAGK
+196 LLLKASSLAGE

-220 TTALCKMN
+220 TTALCIMN
-228 MILHNS
+228 MVLHNS
-234 ATADIAKGGFS
+234 ATADIAKGGSS
-245 TLSNPFFT
+245 TLSNPYFLL
-253 TENGMLKTFDYVV
+253 ENGMLKTFDYVV

-289 INDSFNRF
+289 IDDNFNRF

-312 LHIIKSLKDTG
+312 LHIIKSLKNTG

-341 VIRKNLLMKG
+341 VIRKNILTKG

-395 FKKDGNKNRLRDQDV
+395 FKKDGNKNRLREQDV

-417 NALKEIPYYSK
+417 KAKKEIPYYSK

-448 ASKQEL
+448 VAEQEL
-454 EKDLFALINSPSYLP
+454 EKDLFALINSHKANYLP
-469 KNEIKAYAPYFQ
+469 KNEIEAYAPYFK

-487 NMLFKKSDKEGYYA
+487 NTLFKKSDKEGYYA

-509 KELITQSLEYQ
+509 KDLIIESLEYQ
-520 TFHASVLSAF
+520 AFHASVLNAF

-537 TFNDLE
+537 TFNGLE

-558 VLKEFEKVGI
+558 VLKEFEKGEI
-568 LDKYGVYQLFKDYY
+568 LDQYGVYQLFKDYY

-588 DWFLLSF
+588 DWFLISL
-595 NGFRSAKELRKL
+595 NGFESAKELRKL
-607 NPLKDKNKKANY
+607 IPLKDKNKKANY

-640 LIKQRFFEKET
+640 LIKQRFFKE
-651 KELEALENALNEKEA
+651 ESSMLEELENALNESVAIYE
-666 LLDEFI
+666 EFI

-682 DGLKINESVL
+682 DELKVNESVL
-692 KKELKNATDLED
+692 KKELKNATDPED
-704 KQILKTDL
+704 
-712 EDKQILKT
+712 E
-720 DLEDKQILKTALEW
+720 QILKTALEL
-734 LEAKNKALKMKNKA
+734 LEAKNKAQKAKNKA
-748 YEELELKAFHQ
+748 DEELELKAFHQ
-759 YKNLEINEIKDLIIK
+759 YKKLEIEEIKDLIIN
-774 DKWLNSLKNALEN
+774 DKWLKRLKNALED
-787 KIQKRIN
+787 KILKRIN
-794 AFISTLNEIISSYS
+794 AFSSALNEIIANYS

>member
-45 AKNNMDSEIEVPQG
+45 AKNNPDSDIIVPQG

-71 KEIGDKLNKIIA
+71 KEIGDKLNKIIE
-83 KIAER
+83 KIAEQ
-88 NDLKGVIDSVDFN
+88 NDLLKGAIDSVDFN

-109 KAMMDTLSN
+109 KAMVDTLSN
-118 LVKIFADLSLGAHG
+118 LVKIFANLSLGAHG

-168 LLLSLLLGIDE
+168 LLLSLLLGIDK

-184 KSIYDPTCGSGS
+184 KTIYDPTCGSGS
-196 LLLKASSLAGK
+196 LLLKASSLAGE

-228 MILHNS
+228 MVLHNS
-234 ATADIAKGGFS
+234 ASADIAKGGSS
-245 TLSNPFFT
+245 TLSNPYFLL
-253 TENGMLKTFDYVV
+253 ENGMLKTFDYVV

-289 INDSFNRF
+289 IDDNFNRF

-312 LHIIKSLKDTG
+312 LHIIKSLKNTG

-341 VIRKNLLMKG
+341 VIRKNILMKG

-395 FKKDGNKNRLRDQDV
+395 FKKDGNKNRLREQDV

-417 NALKEIPYYSK
+417 KAKKEIPYYSK

-448 ASKQEL
+448 VAEQEL
-454 EKDLFALINSPSYLP
+454 EKDLFALINSHKANYLP
-469 KNEIKAYAPYFQ
+469 KSEIEAYAPYFK

-487 NMLFKKSDKEGYYA
+487 NTLFKKSDKEGYYA

-509 KELITQSLEYQ
+509 KDLITESLEYQ
-520 TFHASVLSAF
+520 AFHASVLNAF

-537 TFNDLE
+537 TFNNLE

-558 VLKEFEKVGI
+558 VLKEFEKGEI
-568 LDKYGVYQLFKDYY
+568 LDQYGVYQLFKDYY

-588 DWFLLSF
+588 DWFLISL
-595 NGFRSAKELRKL
+595 NGFESAKELRKL
-607 NPLKDKNKKANY
+607 IPLKDKNKKANY

-640 LIKQRFFEKET
+640 LIKQRFFKE
-651 KELEALENALNEKEA
+651 ESNMLEELENALNESVAIYE
-666 LLDEFI
+666 EFI

-682 DGLKINESVL
+682 DELKVNESVL
-692 KKELKNATDLED
+692 KKELKNATDPED
-704 KQILKTDL
+704 
-712 EDKQILKT
+712 E
-720 DLEDKQILKTALEW
+720 QILKTALEL
-734 LEAKNKALKMKNKA
+734 LEAKNKAQKAKNKA
-748 YEELELKAFHQ
+748 DEALELKAFHQ
-759 YKNLEINEIKDLIIK
+759 YEKLEIEEIKDLIIN
-774 DKWLNSLKNALEN
+774 DKWLKRLKNALED
-787 KIQKRIN
+787 KILKRIN
-794 AFISTLNEIISSYS
+794 AFSSALNEIIANYS

-813 LDKEVK
+813 LDQEVK

>member
-45 AKNNMDSEIEVPQG
+45 AKNNNFSEIEVPQG

-109 KAMMDTLSN
+109 KAMVDTLSN
-118 LVKIFADLSLGAHG
+118 LVKIFANLSLGAHG

-168 LLLSLLLGIDE
+168 LLLSLLLEIDK

-184 KSIYDPTCGSGS
+184 KTIYDPACGSGS
-196 LLLKASSLAGK
+196 LLLKASSLAGE
-207 KGLTIYGQEKDIS
+207 KGLTIYGQEKDNS

-234 ATADIAKGGFS
+234 ATADIAKGGSS

-334 FRGNAEG
+334 FRGNAEAQ
-341 VIRKNLLMKG
+341 IRKNLLLKG

-386 VFMIDASKD
+386 VFVIDASKD

-417 NALKEIPYYSK
+417 NAYKEIPYYSK

-433 EISANDY
+433 EISTNDY

-448 ASKQEL
+448 AAKQEL

-487 NMLFKKSDKEGYYA
+487 NTLFKKSDKEGYYA

-509 KELITQSLEYQ
+509 KDYITQSLEYQ

-530 DRLELFT
+530 ESLDLFT

-543 PGFNPKTL
+543 LGFNPKTL

-558 VLKEFEKVGI
+558 VLKEFEKVEI

-588 DWFLLSF
+588 DWFLISL
-595 NGFRSAKELRKL
+595 NGFISAKELRKL

-619 LEEPDFVIQKTYY
+619 LEEPDFIIQKTYY
-632 KSDLIPKN
+632 KSDLIPKH

-682 DGLKINESVL
+682 DGLKVNESVL
-692 KKELKNATDLED
+692 KKELKNA
-704 KQILKTDL
+704 
-712 EDKQILKT
+712 T

-794 AFISTLNEIISSYS
+794 AFSSALNTIIANYS

>member
-45 AKNNMDSEIEVPQG
+45 ARSNMDSEIEVPQG

-109 KAMMDTLSN
+109 KAMIDTLSN

-234 ATADIAKGGFS
+234 ATADIAKGGSS
-245 TLSNPFFT
+245 TLSNPNFIK
-253 TENGMLKTFDYVV
+253 NGMLKTFDYVV

-277 DGLSID
+277 DGLTID

-377 KENAHARKG
+377 KENARARKG
-386 VFMIDASKD
+386 VFVIDASKD

-417 NALKEIPYYSK
+417 NAYKEIPYYSK

-448 ASKQEL
+448 AAKQEL
-454 EKDLFALINSPSYLP
+454 EKDLFALINSHKASYLP
-469 KNEIKAYAPYFQ
+469 KNEVKAYDPYFR

-487 NMLFKKSDKEGYYA
+487 NTLFKKSDKEGYYA

-509 KELITQSLEYQ
+509 KDLITQSLEYQ
-520 TFHASVLSAF
+520 TFHASVLNAF
-530 DRLELFT
+530 ESLDLFE
-537 TFNDLE
+537 TFDNLE

-558 VLKEFEKVGI
+558 VLKGFEKVGI

-588 DWFLLSF
+588 DWFLISF
-595 NGFRSAKELRKL
+595 NGFESAKELRKL

-619 LEEPDFVIQKTYY
+619 LEEPDFIIQKTYY
-632 KSDLIPKN
+632 KSDLIPKH

-651 KELEALENALNEKEA
+651 KELEELENALNEKET

-704 KQILKTDL
+704 KET
-712 EDKQILKT
+712 
-720 DLEDKQILKTALEW
+720 LKTALEW

-787 KIQKRIN
+787 KIQKHIN
-794 AFISTLNEIISSYS
+794 AFISALNEIISSYS

-813 LDKEVK
+813 LGKEVK

>member
-45 AKNNMDSEIEVPQG
+45 ARNNNFSEIEVPEG

-109 KAMMDTLSN
+109 KAMIDTLSN
-118 LVKIFADLSLGAHG
+118 LVKIFADLSLGVHG

-228 MILHNS
+228 MILHHS
-234 ATADIAKGGFS
+234 ADADIAKGGSS
-245 TLSNPFFT
+245 TLSNPLFIK
-253 TENGMLKTFDYVV
+253 NGMLQTFDYVV

-312 LHIIKSLKDTG
+312 LHIIKSLSPTG

-341 VIRKNLLMKG
+341 VIRKNLLLKG

-417 NALKEIPYYSK
+417 NAYKEIPYYSK

-448 ASKQEL
+448 AAKQES
-454 EKDLFALINSPSYLP
+454 EKDLFALTNGHKASYLP
-469 KNEIKAYAPYFQ
+469 KNEIKAYAPYFR

-487 NMLFKKSDKEGYYA
+487 NTLFKKSDKEGYYA

-509 KELITQSLEYQ
+509 KELITQSSEFQ
-520 TFHASVLSAF
+520 TFHASVLDAF
-530 DRLELFT
+530 DRLELFE

-551 IESVCSK
+551 IESVCQK
-558 VLKEFEKVGI
+558 VLKEFEKIEI

-588 DWFLLSF
+588 DWFLISF
-595 NGFRSAKELRKL
+595 NGFESTKNLREL

-651 KELEALENALNEKEA
+651 KELEELENALNEKEA

-704 KQILKTDL
+704 KQILKT
-712 EDKQILKT
+712 
-720 DLEDKQILKTALEW
+720 ALEW

-759 YKNLEINEIKDLIIK
+759 YKNLEINEIKDLIIQ
-774 DKWLNSLKNALEN
+774 DKWLKSLKNALEN

-794 AFISTLNEIISSYS
+794 AFISALNEIISSYS